1 MACKL
6 LVVWVGVIG
15 HDCRAGVKEG
25 KDGDEDDQMD
35 VSCFPERKT
44 LRRRQ
49 ETVHNTP
56 LVECVTEIIR
66 RRRCR
71 GNWGL

>member
-1 MACKL
+1 MTAEL
-6 LVVWVGVIG
+6 
-15 HDCRAGVKEG
+15 ET

-35 VSCFPERKT
+35 VSCLPERKT

-56 LVECVTEIIR
+56 HTCGVR
-66 RRRCR
+66 H
-71 GNWGL
+71 